1 MDPNDPHAKKL
12 SYSLHGL
19 QQATLRCD
27 AAHWHRPED
36 AFTAAAEAV
45 SWVVALDV
53 VLEDSTEDGRDP
65 RVYKDTRAASE
76 DGQTVIG
83 MKFVRDHVHHAAE
96 LQDFVVLSAVVGN
109 PQYGMRA
116 GWVWKPLDELESL
129 LDPTFR
135 SGRGLYGSR
144 LGSRNVLHT
153 LLDANRWFASLT
165 PPLPQLPPDEA
176 GVPRPEFHL
185 PERWPPIEG
194 DRLL

>member
-1 MDPNDPHAKKL
+1 
-12 SYSLHGL
+12 
-19 QQATLRCD
+19 
-27 AAHWHRPED
+27 
-36 AFTAAAEAV
+36 
-45 SWVVALDV
+45 VVALDV

-116 GWVWKPLDELESL
+116 VDELEAL
-129 LDPTFR
+129 LDPSFR

-165 PPLPQLPPDEA
+165 TPLPGLPPDEA
-176 GVPRPEFHL
+176 GMPRPEFQL
-185 PERWPPIEG
+185 PEGWPPVAG